1 MNQLYRV
8 VSELASDERGQDLTE
23 YSLIAAFVAVAAG
36 VALPDVANSISVIF
50 SKLSSVV
57 TNVSQY

>member
-8 VSELASDERGQDLTE
+8 VSKLAFDEQGQDLVE
-23 YSLIAAFVAVAAG
+23 YSLLAAFVAVAAG
-36 VALPDVANSISVIF
+36 VALPNVADNISVIF